1 MDDLKKLVNGII
13 QNSGQHTAPVINHQ
27 DVEDKFFDGAYID
40 VHNEE
45 QPINIVPPSR
55 QTIVRDEGHII
66 DTQEIKD
73 ESLSLSNNEIAFI
86 KRALQKYNGKRK
98 LAAQEL
104 GISERT
110 LYRKIKEYNLE

>member
-1 MDDLKKLVNGII
+1 MEKKNANI
-13 QNSGQHTAPVINHQ
+13 PVTGYH
-27 DVEDKFFDGAYID
+27 
-40 VHNEE
+40 
-45 QPINIVPPSR
+45 
-55 QTIVRDEGHII
+55 
-66 DTQEIKD
+66 TQEIKD

-110 LYRKIKEYNLE
+110 LYRKIKEYGL